1 MQPSAMIEKAIATK
15 AYLHQSSFM
24 CCAIAIVSKDSRR
37 TQRAQTLIHDAIAP
51 FVTLSAYLKHVH
63 GVWPG
68 DEQRLAFW
76 KVFVAN
82 LKTRNL

>member
-15 AYLHQSSFM
+15 AYPHRSSFM
-24 CCAIAIVSKDSRR
+24 CCAITIVSNDLRR
-37 TQRAQTLIHDAIAP
+37 TVRAQGLIQDAIAP
-51 FVTLSAYLKHVH
+51 FATLSAYLKHVH
-63 GVWPG
+63 GVWSG
-68 DEQRLAFW
+68 DEQKLAFW